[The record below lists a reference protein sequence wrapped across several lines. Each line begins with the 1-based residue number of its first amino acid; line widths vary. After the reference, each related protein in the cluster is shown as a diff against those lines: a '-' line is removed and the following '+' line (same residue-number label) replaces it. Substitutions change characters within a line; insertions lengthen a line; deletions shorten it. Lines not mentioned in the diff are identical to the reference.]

1 MSNRR
6 NMNINS
12 GNNTVNLNRL
22 IPPNYMN
29 VDSVRPG
36 MLGKRKRVNNRD
48 NASNRPRKRRDMA
61 MVAEIGRVNSNTIN
75 IRLPRRVVNELRDIN
90 KKSSMDR
97 WEYAGKIEFQPN
109 ANGTMAKFN
118 NPQRFTSQQRA
129 EISAA
134 TYGLLYNSFI
144 AYHTH
149 PTAYTPNN
157 LRNDPSMVV
166 NSGNRTRSNKILVTM
181 PSGADLEAYIGT
193 YPGMQANIISDEN
206 GYYVV
211 DLIESRGR
219 QKPNAVTVNRTMEWI
234 RARPFMRQRF
244 REYGG
249 YEYFETT
256 LSEWKKIMNQGL
268 NAYMKRLFGI
278 SIKYYG
284 YNEDPAIVTLARAE

>member
-48 NASNRPRKRRDMA
+48 NASNRPRKRRDMS

-90 KKSSMDR
+90 KKSSVDR
-97 WEYAGKIEFQPN
+97 WEYAGKIEFKPN

-157 LRNDPSMVV
+157 LRNDPSSKNTFVQIFTF
-166 NSGNRTRSNKILVTM
+166 S
-181 PSGADLEAYIGT
+181 
-193 YPGMQANIISDEN
+193 
-206 GYYVV
+206 
-211 DLIESRGR
+211 
-219 QKPNAVTVNRTMEWI
+219 
-234 RARPFMRQRF
+234 
-244 REYGG
+244 
-249 YEYFETT
+249 
-256 LSEWKKIMNQGL
+256 
-268 NAYMKRLFGI
+268 
-278 SIKYYG
+278 
-284 YNEDPAIVTLARAE
+284 